1 MLPRALT
8 AIVLLVVSN
17 VFMNFAWYYH
27 VKVKAW
33 PMWLAILA
41 SWGIAFFEYCFQVP
55 ANRLGHVDYGGPFGV
70 PQLKIIQEAITLI
83 VFSAFTVAV
92 LPNEKL
98 RWTDFVAFALVLAAV
113 TVSVLGRMNATR

>member
-1 MLPRALT
+1 MLSRAIPAL
-8 AIVLLVVSN
+8 VLLVISN
-17 VFMNFAWYYH
+17 IFMNFAWYYH

-33 PMWLAILA
+33 PIWLAILV

-83 VFSAFTVAV
+83 VFSVFTVVV

>member
-1 MLPRALT
+1 MLSRAIPAL
-8 AIVLLVVSN
+8 VLLVISN
-17 VFMNFAWYYH
+17 IFMNFAWYYH

-33 PMWLAILA
+33 PIWLAILV

-83 VFSAFTVAV
+83 VFSVFTVVV

-113 TVSVLGRMNATR
+113 TVSVLGRLNSTR